1 MAGRPI
7 PLKKTM
13 GPDKAEIPPTCDARG
28 AQKSKAPPT
37 PPRPS
42 SALAPGDGDPEDAQW
57 DNMKSGQ
64 QPAGRAEDTRRG
76 TTWAWGWAQPGW
88 PPGAQGS
95 YPSMPETHAS

>member
-1 MAGRPI
+1 MEGSVHG
-7 PLKKTM
+7 
-13 GPDKAEIPPTCDARG
+13 GPTDPSQEDDG
-28 AQKSKAPPT
+28 
-37 PPRPS
+37 PRQGGDS
-42 SALAPGDGDPEDAQW
+42 SDPEDAQW